1 MVNNQVKYFLFGD
14 ITNNPAMNG
23 LGWPYL
29 TFLPDLYLG
38 VESLC
43 HEICI
48 APTLLNNANKLL
60 KVSTFPSVKY
70 ECSNYSTSLP
80 TCVVACFC
88 FVLFCF
94 HSACFRSGLVSHWD
108 FNFYENSGLSW
119 LPSSSCFFCIWWFA
133 TKLRANQ
140 HPWMHTEVFK
150 RTELGGA
157 ISPWTT
163 KWNL

>member
-1 MVNNQVKYFLFGD
+1 MVNKQVKYFLFGD

-29 TFLPDLYLG
+29 TFLLDLYLG

-80 TCVVACFC
+80 TCTVACFC
-88 FVLFCF
+88 FCFFFIQHVLGVDWYLTEILISMKILGSLDFLLPPASFAFDGLQPNWGPTSTPECTQ
-94 HSACFRSGLVSHWD
+94 RSS
-108 FNFYENSGLSW
+108 NTLSW
-119 LPSSSCFFCIWWFA
+119 EE
-133 TKLRANQ
+133 Q
-140 HPWMHTEVFK
+140 
-150 RTELGGA
+150 
-157 ISPWTT
+157 
-163 KWNL
+163 